1 MIEEE
6 NALAKTVTFV
16 LGQPLDLLSVEEIDD
31 TIVSLRSEI
40 ERLLEARAAK
50 ASHLDAANA
59 LFSKR

>member
-6 NALAKTVTFV
+6 NTPAKIAAFV

-31 TIVSLRSEI
+31 TIILLQSEI
-40 ERLLEARAAK
+40 QRLAAARAAK